1 MSLFLFPLRNQQSL
15 GSKFVRLLTN
25 PAMAHT
31 PQASQKPDKTTGL
44 LSGAAPPDCR
54 SEIIDFSRTQL
65 PEYSGLFALLIH
77 NLLTPTECNELLNA
91 AQSTSKWE
99 QALINVGGGRQIL
112 ATEARNCDRIILDD
126 EVLAKRLLDRIF
138 PHLPPEVVT
147 LENKARITGNGPL
160 RRKDVLR
167 ITRLNERLRF
177 LKYTRGMYFREHCD
191 GSYVTP
197 DGKEISFIT
206 VHLYLNGEVSNTEDD
221 AVKCAQREGRPVD
234 QRPLQGGSTRF
245 HSMNLQR
252 YLDVFPQTGSC
263 LVFQHRGLLHS
274 GDDVVQGTKYTMRT
288 DVMYQ
293 KIEAE

>member
-1 MSLFLFPLRNQQSL
+1 
-15 GSKFVRLLTN
+15 
-25 PAMAHT
+25 MAHN
-31 PQASQKPDKTTGL
+31 PPVSQEPDKITGL

-54 SEIIDFSRTQL
+54 SEIIDFSKTQL
-65 PEYSGLFALLIH
+65 PGYSGLFALLIH
-77 NLLTPTECNELLNA
+77 NLLTPSECNELLNA

-99 QALINVGGGRQIL
+99 QALVNVGGGRQVLI
-112 ATEARNCDRIILDD
+112 TEARKCDRIILDN

-138 PHLPPEVVT
+138 PHLPPEIVT
-147 LENKARITGNGPL
+147 LENKARITGSGPS

-197 DGKEISFIT
+197 DGREISFLT
-206 VHLYLNGEVSNTEDD
+206 VHLYLNGEIANAEDD
-221 AVKCAQREGRPVD
+221 AIESARREGLPVD

-245 HSMNLQR
+245 HSMNSQR

-263 LVFQHRGLLHS
+263 LVFQHRELLHS
-274 GDDVVQGTKYTMRT
+274 GDDVLQGTKYTMRT

-293 KIEAE
+293 KVEAE

>member
-1 MSLFLFPLRNQQSL
+1 
-15 GSKFVRLLTN
+15 
-25 PAMAHT
+25 MAHN
-31 PQASQKPDKTTGL
+31 PQASKEPDKTTGF
-44 LSGAAPPDCR
+44 LSGAAPPGCR
-54 SEIIDFSRTQL
+54 SEVIDFSKTQL
-65 PEYSGLFALLIH
+65 PEYSGLFALLIY
-77 NLLTPTECNELLNA
+77 NLLTPTECNELLDA

-99 QALINVGGGRQIL
+99 QALVNVGGGRQVLI
-112 ATEARNCDRIILDD
+112 TEARKCDRIILDD
-126 EVLAKRLLDRIF
+126 EILAKRLLDRIL
-138 PHLPPEVVT
+138 PHLPPEIVT
-147 LENKARITGNGPL
+147 LENKARITGNGPS

-197 DGKEISFIT
+197 DGKEMSFVT
-206 VHLYLNGEVSNTEDD
+206 VHLYLNDDATNVEDD
-221 AVKCAQREGRPVD
+221 AVKYAQREELPVD

-245 HSMNLQR
+245 HSMNLQH

-288 DVMYQ
+288 DIMYQ

>member
-1 MSLFLFPLRNQQSL
+1 
-15 GSKFVRLLTN
+15 
-25 PAMAHT
+25 MAHNL
-31 PQASQKPDKTTGL
+31 QASHEPDKTTRL
-44 LSGAAPPDCR
+44 LSGATPPDCR

-77 NLLTPTECNELLNA
+77 NLLTPTECNELLNV

-99 QALINVGGGRQIL
+99 KALVNVGGGRQIL
-112 ATEARNCDRIILDD
+112 ITEARKCDRIILDD
-126 EVLAKRLLDRIF
+126 EILAKRLLDRIF
-138 PHLPPEVVT
+138 PHLPPEIVT
-147 LENKARITGNGPL
+147 LENKARNTGNGPPK
-160 RRKDVLR
+160 RKEVLR

-197 DGKEISFIT
+197 DGKEMSFVT
-206 VHLYLNGEVSNTEDD
+206 VHLYLNDD
-221 AVKCAQREGRPVD
+221 ATSAENDAVEYAQREGVPVD
-234 QRPLQGGSTRF
+234 QRPLKGGSTRF
-245 HSMNLQR
+245 HSMNSQR

-263 LVFQHRGLLHS
+263 LIFQHRGLLHS
-274 GDDVVQGTKYTMRT
+274 GDDVVQGTKYTVRT

>member
-1 MSLFLFPLRNQQSL
+1 MGHN
-15 GSKFVRLLTN
+15 
-25 PAMAHT
+25 
-31 PQASQKPDKTTGL
+31 PQASQEPDKTTGL
-44 LSGAAPPDCR
+44 LSGGAPPDCR

-91 AQSTSKWE
+91 AQSSSKWE
-99 QALINVGGGRQIL
+99 QALVNVGGGRQIL
-112 ATEARNCDRIILDD
+112 ITEARKCDRIILDD

-147 LENKARITGNGPL
+147 LENQARITGNGPS

-197 DGKEISFIT
+197 DGKEMSFVT
-206 VHLYLNGEVSNTEDD
+206 VHLYLNGD
-221 AVKCAQREGRPVD
+221 AKDGAVENAQREGLPVD

-245 HSMNLQR
+245 HSMNSQR
-252 YLDVFPQTGSC
+252 YLDVFPQIGSC

-274 GDDVVQGTKYTMRT
+274 GDDVVQGTKYTVRT

>member
-1 MSLFLFPLRNQQSL
+1 MAERTLVGQEANTSTE
-15 GSKFVRLLTN
+15 LLN
-25 PAMAHT
+25 
-31 PQASQKPDKTTGL
+31 KP
-44 LSGAAPPDCR
+44 APPDCR
-54 SEIIDFSRTQL
+54 SELIDFSKTQL

-77 NLLTPTECNELLNA
+77 NLLTPTECNDLLDA

-99 QALINVGGGRQIL
+99 PAMVNIGGGRQAL

-126 EVLAKRLLDRIF
+126 EVLAQKLLDRIL

-147 LENKARITGNGPL
+147 LESKARITGNGPSK
-160 RRKDVLR
+160 RKEVLR

-177 LKYTRGMYFREHCD
+177 LKYTHGMYFREHCD

-197 DGKEISFIT
+197 DGKEMSFVT
-206 VHLYLNGEVSNTEDD
+206 VHLYLNGEVTKIDD
-221 AVKCAQREGRPVD
+221 DPVEYVKRQKL
-234 QRPLQGGSTRF
+234 PLDLQPLEGGSTRF
-245 HSMNLQR
+245 HSMNLNR
-252 YLDVFPQTGSC
+252 YLDVVPQVGSC

-293 KIEAE
+293 KIETG

>member
-1 MSLFLFPLRNQQSL
+1 
-15 GSKFVRLLTN
+15 
-25 PAMAHT
+25 MAHT
-31 PQASQKPDKTTGL
+31 LQSSQEPDKTTGL
-44 LSGAAPPDCR
+44 LSGAPPPDCR
-54 SEIIDFSRTQL
+54 SEVIDFSKTQL

-77 NLLTPTECNELLNA
+77 NLLTPAECNELLNA
-91 AQSTSKWE
+91 TQSTSKWE
-99 QALINVGGGRQIL
+99 QALVNIGGGRQIL

-126 EVLAKRLLDRIF
+126 EVLAKRLLDRIL

-147 LENKARITGNGPL
+147 LENKARITGNGPP
-160 RRKDVLR
+160 RRKDVLC

-197 DGKEISFIT
+197 DGKEISFVT
-206 VHLYLNGEVSNTEDD
+206 VHLYLNGEVSNSEDD
-221 AVKCAQREGRPVD
+221 AVEYAQREGWPVD
-234 QRPLQGGSTRF
+234 QLPLKGGSTRF
-245 HSMNLQR
+245 HSMDLQR

-288 DVMYQ
+288 DVMYH